1 MKIKVEDIQLRVK
14 EEQIALMFAPQ
25 LGILKKGTRV
35 EINAYDY
42 QISR

>member
-1 MKIKVEDIQLRVK
+1 MKITVEDIAQRVR

-25 LGILKKGTRV
+25 LSMLKKGSRV

-42 QISR
+42 QI